1 MDLTNLSGS
10 SAFDFL
16 EKNPRLGRQIDL
28 LGFDRVLRRG
38 TGKVLEETGSMLFL
52 YDTVSKAHFLACDDI
67 DTGLAVL
74 DRYDARRISLL
85 MVADIGLGRA
95 AFRRYGFSDRLEC
108 RQAAWYGEAPE
119 PDPEISVKTAGMDD
133 LPLLTGTYDL
143 ISPEEMEQVVER
155 GSILLGYHRDHLI
168 GFIGEHLEGSMGLLY
183 VFPEFRR
190 QGFGAALEKICIS
203 ETLKKS
209 FIPFGQVEKDNQ
221 ASLALQ
227 KSIGMTVSD
236 RLLCWMWR

>member
-1 MDLTNLSGS
+1 MIINGSLSDS
-10 SAFDFL
+10 
-16 EKNPRLGRQIDL
+16 IDL

-38 TGKVLEETGSMLFL
+38 TGRVLEETGSMLFL

-74 DRYDARRISLL
+74 DRHNSRQISLL
-85 MVADIGLGRA
+85 MVTDIELGRA

-108 RQAAWYGEAPE
+108 RQAAWYGKTPE
-119 PDPEISVKTAGMDD
+119 PDPEISVRTAGRDD
-133 LPLLTGTYDL
+133 LPLLIETYDL

-155 GSILLGYHRDHLI
+155 GSILLGYHRERLI

-183 VFPEFRR
+183 VFPEFRG

-227 KSIGMTVSD
+227 KRIGMTVSD

>member
-1 MDLTNLSGS
+1 MIINGSLSDS
-10 SAFDFL
+10 
-16 EKNPRLGRQIDL
+16 IDL

-38 TGKVLEETGSMLFL
+38 TGKV
-52 YDTVSKAHFLACDDI
+52 
-67 DTGLAVL
+67 
-74 DRYDARRISLL
+74 
-85 MVADIGLGRA
+85 
-95 AFRRYGFSDRLEC
+95 
-108 RQAAWYGEAPE
+108 
-119 PDPEISVKTAGMDD
+119 
-133 LPLLTGTYDL
+133 
-143 ISPEEMEQVVER
+143 VER
-155 GSILLGYHRDHLI
+155 GSILLGYHRERLI

-190 QGFGAALEKICIS
+190 QGFGSALEKICIS

-227 KSIGMTVSD
+227 KRIGMTVSD

>member
-1 MDLTNLSGS
+1 MIINGSLSDS
-10 SAFDFL
+10 
-16 EKNPRLGRQIDL
+16 IDL

-38 TGKVLEETGSMLFL
+38 TGRVLEETGSMLFL

-74 DRYDARRISLL
+74 DRHNARQISLL
-85 MVADIGLGRA
+85 MVTDIELGRA

-108 RQAAWYGEAPE
+108 RQAAWYGKAPE
-119 PDPEISVKTAGMDD
+119 PDPEISVRTAGRDD
-133 LPLLTGTYDL
+133 LPLLIKTYDL

-155 GSILLGYHRDHLI
+155 GGILLGYNRERLI

-209 FIPFGQVEKDNQ
+209 FIPFGQVEKDNH

-227 KSIGMTVSD
+227 KRIGMTVSD